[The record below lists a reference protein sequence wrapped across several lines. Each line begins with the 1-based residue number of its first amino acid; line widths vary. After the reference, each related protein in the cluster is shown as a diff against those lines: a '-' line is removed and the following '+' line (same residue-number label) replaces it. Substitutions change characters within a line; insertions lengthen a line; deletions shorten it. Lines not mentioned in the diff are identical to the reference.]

1 MTVLWDRL
9 DPAGPH
15 PSASD
20 SGAPDPGLTAGEVV
34 DAVALTQDWA
44 PRTIKTLLN
53 RLVQKQA
60 VEVRVDG
67 RKYLYRA
74 AVPRDAVVRRES
86 RSFLSRVFGGAV
98 APAVVHLIE
107 HSDLTPQE
115 IEQLRQ
121 LLDRESGGGSVR
133 DRATGRQG
141 DKGTG

>member
-1 MTVLWDRL
+1 
-9 DPAGPH
+9 
-15 PSASD
+15 
-20 SGAPDPGLTAGEVV
+20 
-34 DAVALTQDWA
+34 
-44 PRTIKTLLN
+44 
-53 RLVQKQA
+53 VQKQA

-121 LLDRESGGGSVR
+121 LLDRESQADPR
-133 DRATGRQG
+133 DKAKQAGQ
-141 DKGTG
+141 GTG